1 MWRVPPK
8 LEYNASV
15 GSCQSTSKKTCTR
28 ELVLKHH
35 FKSQERQSRE
45 KDIPARI
52 TWRIRAGLFRKM
64 YCPLRWACKWPHIP
78 LKTKCSELH
87 RNATQLSQPSIK
99 KNHLSTDCTMSPVS
113 TPGKQTTKRDSI
125 SASCDEP
132 RTASSAPC
140 NEPNPA
146 SVNRNNKV
154 MGK

>member
-8 LEYNASV
+8 LEYNASF

-87 RNATQLSQPSIK
+87 RDATQLSQPSIK
-99 KNHLSTDCTMSPVS
+99 KPF
-113 TPGKQTTKRDSI
+113 
-125 SASCDEP
+125 
-132 RTASSAPC
+132 
-140 NEPNPA
+140 
-146 SVNRNNKV
+146 VNRLHNVASFYTRQTNNQAWQHQRLLWWTSHCIERSLQRTQSGV
-154 MGK
+154 RQP